1 MRIFKMR
8 PHKRLI
14 NRITITALAILP
26 LITFIVV
33 SHLAGSTGIVGNN
46 VVAAQSPVTVVNAV
60 TYTSPVGLGSFAAA
74 FGTNL
79 AVRTETAATVNPPVT
94 QIAGTTLRLVSG
106 GVDVQAQLFF
116 VSDTQVN
123 FLVPNIPLGMAQVIV
138 TNANGVV
145 STGTVQVV
153 QAAPAMYTT
162 AQGVPIGF
170 TVDYIYYSPI
180 ANPDGSPIQI
190 NPGTFGRQ
198 LLLGIQGTGFNSAGS
213 VVVRFGSVDVPA
225 SYFGPGNLNP
235 AVSQINVPIPPN
247 VPRGLINVTVIADG
261 QFSSNTM
268 QLLIGGGSTGSP
280 NLLSLNDV
288 TTIISQCVQS
298 AKQQGLAGTC
308 AVVDREGNV
317 LAVFAMNGANPLV
330 RITGGKPIDQG
341 LEGVMVPSMLAAISK
356 AGTAAFFSTQ
366 GSAINTRTASFII
379 QENFQPGQPNAEA
392 GPLFGVQ
399 FSQLPCSD
407 VRPANGTLPLG
418 LSGDLG
424 SASVYKFGPNGP
436 IAVGGSSFEANG
448 TYTIDLN
455 IVDVDDNREELVAVA
470 STFGFNTPANLRI
483 DNVRVNGVTLPYVNY
498 PQTGGPAPPVTAA
511 DGQFLLGPIAQPAS
525 RYVQTVIGGIPVK
538 FDRRFFPP
546 RDSIVPAPNQGGLSA
561 GDVLNILTNAVQGAY
576 KMRAAIRT
584 LSPDQVEINSTVV
597 DTGGNVLGILS
608 TTDAPEFGFDVSAQ
622 KARTANLFSNP
633 NAQAL
638 LLAAGA
644 AVNTPLNLG
653 PGITSNPGAN
663 IISHVNAAN
672 AFGFPLNGSIVFSSR
687 GMGFA
692 ARPFFP
698 DGQNGSNITTPFSRP
713 INVFSPFNDGLQL
726 QLVLNDLVAALGG
739 DPSVPC
745 TAVPLTPNGIQIFA
759 GSSALFRGGQM
770 LGAVGISG
778 DGIDQDDTVSGAGA
792 LGLEAPQNLDS
803 TNLVIQGVRFPYLRF
818 PPFPCIFPDCR
829 IVLP

>member
-33 SHLAGSTGIVGNN
+33 SRLAGSTGIAGNN

-74 FGTNL
+74 FGNNL
-79 AVRTETAATVNPPVT
+79 AVRTESAATINPPVT

-116 VSDTQVN
+116 VSNTQIN
-123 FLVPNIPLGMAQVIV
+123 FLVPNIPPGMAQVIV

-145 STGTVQVV
+145 STGTVQIVR
-153 QAAPAMYTT
+153 AAPAMYTT

-225 SYFGPGNLNP
+225 SYFGPGAGSP

-247 VPRGLINVTVIADG
+247 VPRGPINVTVIADG
-261 QFSSNTM
+261 QFISNTM

-288 TTIISQCVQS
+288 TTIISQCVQR
-298 AKQQGLAGTC
+298 AKQLGTAGTC

-317 LAVFAMNGANPLV
+317 LAVFQMNGANQLV

-366 GSAINTRTASFII
+366 GSAINTRTASAIV
-379 QENFQPGQPNAEA
+379 QENFPVATPNAEA

-418 LSGDLG
+418 LSADLG
-424 SASVYKFGPNGP
+424 SASVYKFGPNGA
-436 IAVGGSSFEANG
+436 IAVGGSSYESDG
-448 TYTIDLN
+448 IYTADTN
-455 IVDVDDNREELVAVA
+455 VVDVFDSFEEDVARA
-470 STFGFNTPANLRI
+470 STFGFDTPANLRI
-483 DNVRVNGVTLPYVNY
+483 DNVRVNGVTLPYINY
-498 PQTGGPAPPVTAA
+498 PQNGGPAPPVTAA

-561 GDVLNILTNAVQGAY
+561 GDVLNILINAVQGAY

-597 DTGGNVLGILS
+597 DTAGNVLGILS

-644 AVNTPLNLG
+644 AVNAPLNLG
-653 PGITSNPGAN
+653 ASITNPGAN
-663 IISHVNAAN
+663 IISHVNAAI
-672 AFGFPLNGSIVFSSR
+672 AFGFPLNGSIIFSSR

-745 TAVPLTPNGIQIFA
+745 TPVPLTPNGIQIFA

-770 LGAVGISG
+770 LGAVGVSG
-778 DGIDQDDTVSGAGA
+778 DGIDQDDLVSASGA
-792 LGLEAPQNLDS
+792 LGLEAPQNLNS
-803 TNLVIQGVRFPYLRF
+803 TNLVIQGVRFPYLRY
-818 PPFPCIFPDCR
+818 PPFPCIFTDCR